1 LSPVDELEVIEKE
14 ALEALGA
21 AGSTERVQE
30 LQIVYLGRKG
40 PLARVGKTLGTLPVE
55 ERKLVGQ
62 AANRVR
68 RLIETAIADKLADLD
83 NSERAGRLEA
93 ERLDITL
100 PGRKPPTGKLHPLT
114 EVLEEIV
121 DIFVGLG
128 FQVAEGP
135 LVETDYYSFQ
145 ALNIPQDHAARS
157 MQDTFY
163 VDTGAPEPYV
173 LRPHTS
179 PMQARVME
187 SGPPP
192 HYMVVPG
199 VVARRDE
206 VDANHLAQFMQIE
219 GFAVDE
225 GISFSD
231 LKGVLQ
237 AFARQMFGANLTV
250 RMHPSYFPF
259 TEPSAEVYVS
269 CFACDGSGCA
279 TCRGEGWI
287 EILGAGMIHPN
298 VFRSVGYPPST
309 TGFAFGMGV
318 ERIAK
323 LKYSVNDLRTF
334 YENDLRFLDAR

>member
-1 LSPVDELEVIEKE
+1 VSPVEELEGIEKE
-14 ALEALGA
+14 AIEALNS

-30 LQIVYLGRKG
+30 LQIAYLGRKG
-40 PLARVGKTLGTLPVE
+40 PLARVGKALGTLPVE
-55 ERKLVGQ
+55 ERKVVGQ

-68 RLIETAIADKLADLD
+68 NLIEAAIAGKLADLD
-83 NSERAGRLEA
+83 RSERAGRLEA

-100 PGRKPPTGKLHPLT
+100 PGRMPPTGKLHPLT

-163 VDTGAPEPYV
+163 VDTGAGEPFV

-187 SGPPP
+187 AGPPP
-192 HYMVVPG
+192 HYVVVPG

-206 VDANHLAQFMQIE
+206 IDANHLAQFMQIE

-231 LKGVLQ
+231 LKGVLE

-259 TEPSAEVYVS
+259 TEPSAELYVS
-269 CFACDGSGCA
+269 CFACDGSGCP

-287 EILGAGMIHPN
+287 EVLGCGMIHPN
-298 VFRSVGYPPST
+298 VFRAVGYDPST

-323 LKYSVNDLRTF
+323 LKYSVNDLRSF
-334 YENDLRFLDAR
+334 YENDLRFLGSR

>member
-68 RLIETAIADKLADLD
+68 GLIETAIADKLADLD

-100 PGRKPPTGKLHPLT
+100 PGRKPPTGRLHPLT

>member
-1 LSPVDELEVIEKE
+1 MSPVDELESIEKQ
-14 ALEALGA
+14 ALDALGE
-21 AGSTERVQE
+21 AGSSARVQE
-30 LQIVYLGRKG
+30 LQIAYLGRKG
-40 PLARVGKTLGTLPVE
+40 PLARVGKTLGSLPVE
-55 ERKLVGQ
+55 ERKVVGQ
-62 AANRVR
+62 VANRVR
-68 RLIETAIADKLADLD
+68 GLIESAIADKLAALD
-83 NSERAGRLEA
+83 NAERGGRLEA

-100 PGRKPPTGKLHPLT
+100 PGRMPPTGRLHPLT

-163 VDTGAPEPYV
+163 VDTGAPQPYV

-179 PMQARVME
+179 PMQVRLME
-187 SGPPP
+187 AAPPP
-192 HYMVVPG
+192 HYVVVPG

-206 VDANHLAQFMQIE
+206 IDANHLAQFMQIE
-219 GFAVDE
+219 GLAVDE
-225 GISFSD
+225 GISFAD

-237 AFARQMFGANLTV
+237 VFARQMFGSNLTV

-287 EILGAGMIHPN
+287 EIMGAGMVHPN
-298 VFRSVGYPPST
+298 VFRSVGYPAST
-309 TGFAFGMGV
+309 TGFAFGMGI

>member
-1 LSPVDELEVIEKE
+1 MSPVAELEEIQKQALQALQE
-14 ALEALGA
+14 AASSDRVRELEIA
-21 AGSTERVQE
+21 
-30 LQIVYLGRKG
+30 YLGRKG
-40 PLARVGKTLGTLPVE
+40 PLARIGKSLATLPPE
-55 ERKLVGQ
+55 ERKTVGQ

-68 RLIETAIADKLADLD
+68 GSVTSAIAAKLAELD
-83 NSERAGRLEA
+83 RTERVYRLEA
-93 ERLDITL
+93 ERLDVTL
-100 PGRKPPTGKLHPLT
+100 PGRVPPTGRLHPLT

-128 FQVAEGP
+128 FGVAEGP

-145 ALNIPQDHAARS
+145 ALNIPKDHAARS

-163 VDTGAPEPYV
+163 VDTDNEQPFV

-179 PMQARVME
+179 PMQVRLME
-187 SGPPP
+187 KTDPPL
-192 HYMVVPG
+192 YVVVPG

-219 GFAVDE
+219 GLAVDD
-225 GISFSD
+225 GISFAD
-231 LKGVLQ
+231 LKGVLEV
-237 AFARQMFGANLTV
+237 FAKQMFGSHLTV

-287 EILGAGMIHPN
+287 EIMGAGMVHPN
-298 VFRSVGYPPST
+298 VFRAVGYPVET
-309 TGFAFGMGV
+309 TGFAFGMGI

-323 LKYSVNDLRTF
+323 LKYSVNDLRSF
-334 YENDLRFLDAR
+334 YENDLVFLDSR

>member
-1 LSPVDELEVIEKE
+1 LSPVDELEIIEKE

-21 AGSTERVQE
+21 AGSSDRVQE
-30 LQIVYLGRKG
+30 LQIAYLGRKG

-68 RLIETAIADKLADLD
+68 GLIESAIAGKLAELD

-114 EVLEEIV
+114 VVLEEIV

-206 VDANHLAQFMQIE
+206 IDANHLAQFMQIE

-269 CFACDGSGCA
+269 CFACDGSGCP

>member
-1 LSPVDELEVIEKE
+1 MSPVQELEDIEKE
-14 ALEALGA
+14 ALRALQG
-21 AGSTERVQE
+21 AGSSDRVRE
-30 LQIVYLGRKG
+30 LEIAYLGRKG
-40 PLARVGKTLGTLPVE
+40 PLARVGKTLGTLPME
-55 ERKLVGQ
+55 ERRTVGQ

-68 RLIETAIADKLADLD
+68 GLIESAIAAKLANLD
-83 NSERAGRLEA
+83 RMERAGRLEA

-100 PGRKPPTGKLHPLT
+100 PGRTPPSGKLHPLT
-114 EVLEEIV
+114 EVLEEVV

-163 VDTGAPEPYV
+163 VNTGNPQPFV

-179 PMQARVME
+179 PMQVRLME
-187 SGPPP
+187 TTKPPL
-192 HYMVVPG
+192 YVVVPG

-219 GFAVDE
+219 GLAVDE
-225 GISFSD
+225 GITFGD
-231 LKGVLQ
+231 LKGVLDV
-237 AFARQMFGANLTV
+237 FAKQMFGANLTV

-269 CFACDGSGCA
+269 CFACDGSGCP

-287 EILGAGMIHPN
+287 EIMGAGMVHPN
-298 VFRSVGYPPST
+298 VFRAVGYPPET
-309 TGFAFGMGV
+309 TGFAFGMGI

-323 LKYSVNDLRTF
+323 LKYSVNDLRSF

>member
-1 LSPVDELEVIEKE
+1 MNATEELEAIEKE
-14 ALEALGA
+14 ALLALHDA
-21 AGSTERVQE
+21 ESSDRVKE
-30 LQIVYLGRKG
+30 LEIAYLGRKG
-40 PLARVGKTLGTLPVE
+40 PLARLGKTLGSLPLE
-55 ERKLVGQ
+55 ERRSTGQ
-62 AANRVR
+62 VANRVR
-68 RLIETAIADKLADLD
+68 GLIAEAISVKLADLD
-83 NSERAGRLEA
+83 EAEREGRLEA
-93 ERLDITL
+93 ERLDVTL
-100 PGRKPPTGKLHPLT
+100 PGRTPSAGKLHPLT

-145 ALNIPQDHAARS
+145 ALNIPPDHAARS

-163 VDTGAPEPYV
+163 VDTGNTEPFV

-187 SGPPP
+187 AAPPP
-192 HYMVVPG
+192 HYVVVPG

-206 VDANHLAQFMQIE
+206 VDANHLAQFMQVE

-225 GISFSD
+225 GIRFSD
-231 LKGVLQ
+231 LKGVLDV
-237 AFARQMFGANLTV
+237 FAKRMFGAHLTV

-259 TEPSAEVYVS
+259 TEPSAEVYVL
-269 CFACDGSGCA
+269 CFACNGSGCP

-287 EILGAGMIHPN
+287 EIMGAGMIHPN
-298 VFRSVGYPPST
+298 VFEAVGYPAET

-323 LKYSVNDLRTF
+323 LKFSVKDLRSF

>member
-68 RLIETAIADKLADLD
+68 GLIETAIADRLADLD

>member
-1 LSPVDELEVIEKE
+1 LSPVDELELIEKE

-21 AGSTERVQE
+21 ADSSDRVQE

-68 RLIETAIADKLADLD
+68 GLIESAIAGKLADLD

-114 EVLEEIV
+114 VVLEEIV

-206 VDANHLAQFMQIE
+206 IDANHLAQFMQIE

-237 AFARQMFGANLTV
+237 AFARQMFGDNLTV

-269 CFACDGSGCA
+269 CFACDGSGCP

>member
-1 LSPVDELEVIEKE
+1 MSPVDELENIEKE

-21 AGSTERVQE
+21 AASSERVQE
-30 LQIVYLGRKG
+30 LQIAYLGRKG

-68 RLIETAIADKLADLD
+68 GLIEKTISDKLSELD

-206 VDANHLAQFMQIE
+206 IDANHLAQFMQIE
-219 GFAVDE
+219 GFAVDD

-231 LKGVLQ
+231 LKGVLE

-323 LKYSVNDLRTF
+323 LKFSINDLRTF